1 MAYEADEVYRCIQA
15 GKLQSERMP
24 WDESR
29 IVQGWFDQVRNEG
42 ASCLKGLK
50 GTVGQ

>member
-15 GKLQSERMP
+15 GKLQSE
-24 WDESR
+24 
-29 IVQGWFDQVRNEG
+29 QGWFDRVRNEG
-42 ASCLKGLK
+42 GSCLKGLK